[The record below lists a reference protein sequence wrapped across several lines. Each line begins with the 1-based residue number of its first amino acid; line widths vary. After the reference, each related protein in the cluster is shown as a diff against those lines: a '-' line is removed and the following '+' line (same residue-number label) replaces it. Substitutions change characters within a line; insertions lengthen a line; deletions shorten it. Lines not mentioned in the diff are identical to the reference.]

1 MPRMGY
7 DDPPA
12 APNRVTMNTKGG
24 IPMNRNQ
31 TVAKKVVSCLLVMAL
46 ACALLLGQS
55 VDSFGKQ
62 EQVSY
67 EAQQF
72 YSGVSYGT
80 EEAAAAELRQKMVAR
95 EGTITVYVSVARNKL
110 TGLAERLF
118 DAAIAHTGQPTEGD
132 YLRWHIGSYE
142 GTISYLPGETI
153 VNAEITYN
161 ISYYT
166 TAEQELELT
175 NQIQSLLDEWDLYD
189 ATDYEKICAI
199 YDYICNH
206 ISYDFDHLDL
216 GASYLRMFTAYAAMM
231 DGTAVCQGYASLLY
245 RLALT
250 LGVDARLIGGDSGGP
265 HAWNI
270 VRIGSMYYNVDSTWD
285 AILVQEGMSYQY
297 FLLNETNFVDHLRKL
312 EYDNS
317 AFHAQYPMSGSDY
330 AAAPLAGQN
339 QCGENAYW
347 SWDGSGVLTISGE
360 GALYQYTSAEQLPW
374 AMYADRMHTLVIEE
388 GITAIDSVILAG
400 CENLSTVKLPA
411 SLTNV
416 ADSAFADAIGLWH
429 VLYAGTENQWNAVVI
444 GSGNDNLQNA
454 MRHYSYTGEE
464 TVDAVEKICEICIAS
479 CTHQWDE
486 GEITKAPGCTTSGK
500 ALYRCELCNVTE
512 SRTLKSLG
520 HDWAAAT
527 CTNPQ
532 ICQRCNGT
540 KGKATGHDWTPAS
553 CTAPKTC
560 NTCSETEGEAL
571 EHTWSEATCTTPKT
585 CIDCG
590 ATQGEPLPH
599 PWLDASCT
607 TPKTCPDCDATEGEP
622 MDHPYGQWEI
632 VTEPTEEAPGE
643 KLRVCTACG
652 DEEREEIPAL
662 IPAPTEP
669 IPSQTEPTSPT
680 TPTAPSTAPSAETT
694 APTQTTA
701 TSSLPATDTTEG
713 PSVVMIVAIA
723 VLGAAVVVG
732 VILVVGKK
740 K

>member
-1 MPRMGY
+1 
-7 DDPPA
+7 
-12 APNRVTMNTKGG
+12 
-24 IPMNRNQ
+24 MNRNQ
-31 TVAKKVVSCLLVMAL
+31 TIAKKIVSCLLVMAL

-55 VDSFGKQ
+55 VDSFANQ
-62 EQVSY
+62 VQQVPYEEEQS
-67 EAQQF
+67 
-72 YSGVSYGT
+72 YSGASYGT
-80 EEAAAAELRQKMVAR
+80 EEAAAAELRQKMVER
-95 EGTITVYVSVARNKL
+95 ESSVTVYVSVAKNNL

-118 DAAIAHTGQPTEGD
+118 EAATAHTGQPTEGD
-132 YLRWHIGSYE
+132 YLKWHIGSYE

-153 VNAEITYN
+153 VNVEITYS

-175 NQIQSLLDEWDLYD
+175 NQIQSLLDQWDLYD
-189 ATDYEKICAI
+189 ATDYEKISAI

-216 GASYLRMFTAYAAMM
+216 GAGYLPMFTAYAAMM

-250 LGVDARLIGGDSGGP
+250 LGVDARLIAGDSGGP

-270 VRIGSMYYNVDSTWD
+270 VRIGSVYYNVDSTWD
-285 AILVQEGMSYQY
+285 AILLQEGMPYQY

-317 AFHAQYPMSGSDY
+317 AFHAQYPMSESDY
-330 AAAPLAGQN
+330 AASPLVGQN
-339 QCGENAYW
+339 QCGENVYW
-347 SWDGSGVLTISGE
+347 NWDGSGVLTISGTGE
-360 GALYQYTSAEQLPW
+360 LYDYNSADQLPW
-374 AMYADRMHTLVIEE
+374 AAYANRMHTLVVEE

-400 CENLSTVKLPA
+400 CENLTTVKLPA

-429 VLYAGTENQWNAVVI
+429 VLYAGSEDQWNAMVI
-444 GSGNDNLQNA
+444 GSGNENLQNA
-454 MRHYSYTGEE
+454 MRHYSCTGEE
-464 TVDAVEKICEICIAS
+464 TVDAGEKICEICVAN

-486 GEITKAPGCTTSGK
+486 GEIIKAPGCATSGK
-500 ALYRCELCNVTE
+500 SLHKCQLCRTTE
-512 SRTLKSLG
+512 TRTIKSLG
-520 HDWAAAT
+520 HTWAAAT
-527 CTNPQ
+527 CTAPKTCETCGAKQGRAN
-532 ICQRCNGT
+532 
-540 KGKATGHDWTPAS
+540 GHDWAPAT
-553 CTAPKTC
+553 CAAPKTC
-560 NTCSETEGEAL
+560 NTCGETEGEAL
-571 EHTWSEATCTTPKT
+571 EHTWGEASCTTPET
-585 CIDCG
+585 CSECG
-590 ATQGEPLPH
+590 ATQGEALPH
-599 PWLDASCT
+599 PWLDATCT
-607 TPKTCPDCDATEGEP
+607 TPKTCPDCEATEGEP
-622 MDHPYGQWEI
+622 TEHPYGQWEI

-652 DEEREEIPAL
+652 NEEREEIPT
-662 IPAPTEP
+662 IVPAPTEP
-669 IPSQTEPTSPT
+669 NPPQTEPTNPT

-694 APTQTTA
+694 APTQTNTDA
-701 TSSLPATDTTEG
+701 PATDTTEG

>member
-1 MPRMGY
+1 
-7 DDPPA
+7 
-12 APNRVTMNTKGG
+12 
-24 IPMNRNQ
+24 MNRNQ
-31 TVAKKVVSCLLVMAL
+31 TVAKKIVSCLLAMAM
-46 ACALLLGQS
+46 ACTLLLGQS
-55 VDSFGKQ
+55 VDSFAMQ
-62 EQVSY
+62 EQQVPYVEEQS
-67 EAQQF
+67 
-72 YSGVSYGT
+72 YSGASYGT

-95 EGTITVYVSVARNKL
+95 EGTITVYVSVAKNKL

-118 DAAIAHTGQPTEGD
+118 EAAAAHTCQPTEGD
-132 YLRWHIGSYE
+132 YLKWHIGSYE

-161 ISYYT
+161 VSYYT

-175 NQIQSLLDEWDLYD
+175 NQIQSLLDQWDLYD

-206 ISYDFDHLDL
+206 ISYDFDHLNQ
-216 GASYLRMFTAYAAMM
+216 GVGYLPMFTAYAAMM

-270 VRIGSMYYNVDSTWD
+270 VRIGSAYYNVDATWD
-285 AILVQEGMSYQY
+285 SILVQEGMACQY
-297 FLLNETNFVDHLRKL
+297 FLLNEANFTDHVRRQ

-317 AFHAQYPMSGSDY
+317 VFHGLYPMSESDY

-339 QCGENAYW
+339 QCGENVYW

-360 GALYQYTSAEQLPW
+360 GALYDYTSAEQLPW
-374 AMYADRMHTLVIEE
+374 AAYANRMHTLVIEE
-388 GITAIDSVILAG
+388 GVTAIDSVILAG
-400 CENLSTVKLPA
+400 CENLTIVKLPV

-416 ADSAFADAIGLWH
+416 ADSAFADASALWH
-429 VLYAGTENQWNAVVI
+429 VLYAGTEAQWNAMVI

-454 MRHYSYTGEE
+454 MRHHSCTGEE
-464 TVDAVEKICEICIAS
+464 TVDAGEKICEICIAS

-486 GEITKAPGCTTSGK
+486 GEITKAPGCATSGK
-500 ALYRCELCNVTE
+500 ALYRCELCNTTE
-512 SRTLKSLG
+512 LRTIKSLG
-520 HDWAAAT
+520 HDWANAT
-527 CTNPQ
+527 CTSPQ
-532 ICQRCNGT
+532 VCQRCNAT
-540 KGKATGHDWTPAS
+540 KGKATGHDWAPAT
-553 CTAPKTC
+553 CAAPKTC
-560 NTCSETEGEAL
+560 NTCGETEGEAL
-571 EHTWSEATCTTPKT
+571 EHTWGEATCTTPKT

-607 TPKTCPDCDATEGEP
+607 TPKTCPDCGATEGEP
-622 MDHPYGQWEI
+622 TEHPYGQWEI
-632 VTEPTEEAPGE
+632 VKEPTAEESGE
-643 KLRVCTACG
+643 RLRVCTACG
-652 DEEREEIPAL
+652 DEEREEIPAVG
-662 IPAPTEP
+662 PAPTEP
-669 IPSQTEPTSPT
+669 NPPQTESTSPT

-694 APTQTTA
+694 ASTHNTNP
-701 TSSLPATDTTEG
+701 PATDTTEG